1 MRTILFLL
9 LCFIAVPAAAC
20 ECAHG
25 VLDTQAVRA
34 AKDVFVFKVM
44 AAAVVPSE
52 VYPHRAVAKIEIVDR
67 LRGTAIVHTVMYST
81 SWCCGIRIEVG
92 GEYMVFATAAGPK
105 LEVHQGNLLAMG
117 PFGYSRDDRVRREV
131 LAILAGKRVL
141 DGALVEASDVR
152 LPQVPPPPAL
162 PCPRQRARK

>member
-1 MRTILFLL
+1 MRTLLFLL
-9 LCFIAVPAAAC
+9 LCFISAPIAAC

-34 AKDVFVFKVM
+34 AKDVFVFKVV

-52 VYPHRAVAKIEIVDR
+52 THPNRAVAKIEIVDR
-67 LRGTAIVHTVMYST
+67 LRGTASVRTVMYST

-92 GEYMVFATAAGPK
+92 GVYMAFASAVGPK

-117 PFGYSRDDRVRREV
+117 AFGYSREDRMRRDV
-131 LAILAGKRVL
+131 LAVLAGKRVL
-141 DGALVEASDVR
+141 DDALVEDSDAR
-152 LPQVPPPPAL
+152 LPQIPPPPA
-162 PCPRQRARK
+162 PCPGRRVRR